1 MRAIVFDRYGE
12 PDVMS
17 SREVPIGISFSTLSA
32 LGPAGCI
39 RFRVVFLWL
48 HSRFVKGLDEVLHQ

>member
-17 SREVPIGISFSTLSA
+17 SREVPVPEA
-32 LGPAGCI
+32 QAG
-39 RFRVVFLWL
+39 
-48 HSRFVKGLDEVLHQ
+48 EVLIRSAMRVSIHLTRKRAWRTLPARTVRTKW